1 MHSIELQYLG
11 ELRCQGLH
19 LKSNST
25 ILSDAPID
33 NHGRGEAFSPTDL
46 TCTSLAMCM
55 MTIMG
60 ITAEEK
66 NIALQNVSARVTKKM
81 GTEPRRIIGIGI
93 EMIGNWDSITER
105 ELSIIK
111 NAANT
116 CPVAKSIHPD
126 IQVETFWVNYPYLT

>member
-1 MHSIELQYLG
+1 
-11 ELRCQGLH
+11 
-19 LKSNST
+19 
-25 ILSDAPID
+25 
-33 NHGRGEAFSPTDL
+33 
-46 TCTSLAMCM
+46 M

-66 NIALQNVSARVTKKM
+66 NIALQNVSARVTKLM
-81 GTEPRRIIGIGI
+81 GAEPRRIVGIGI
-93 EMIGNWDSITER
+93 EMIGNWDKLVER

-126 IQVETFWVNYPYLT
+126 IQVETFWVNYPSIT

>member
-1 MHSIELQYLG
+1 MHSIEVQYLG

-25 ILSDAPID
+25 ILSDAPVD

-66 NIALQNVSARVTKKM
+66 KISLQNVSARVTKNM
-81 GTEPRRIIGIGI
+81 GTEPRRIVGIRI
-93 EMIGNWDSITER
+93 EMLGNWNRLTER
-105 ELSIIK
+105 DLSIIK

-126 IQVETFWVNYPYLT
+126 IQVETYWVNYPSIT

>member
-1 MHSIELQYLG
+1 
-11 ELRCQGLH
+11 
-19 LKSNST
+19 
-25 ILSDAPID
+25 
-33 NHGRGEAFSPTDL
+33 
-46 TCTSLAMCM
+46 M

-66 NIALQNVSARVTKKM
+66 DIILQNVTARVTKHM
-81 GTEPRRIIGIGI
+81 GTEPRRIVGISI
-93 EMIGNWDSITER
+93 EMIGNWDKMTER

-126 IQVETFWVNYPYLT
+126 IQIETFWVNYTSIT